1 MRYIITISTI
11 ILLLSA
17 CNGGNKKDVTTKE
30 LYGHIS
36 YLASDELAG
45 RLTGTEGDSLAAEY
59 IREQFAS
66 AGLIPVSGNGFQQFE
81 ITSDLV
87 ASDKNHLEV
96 AGNVLTPGVDFSPL
110 SISENGTVSGEVVFA
125 GYGFEID
132 TDTLKWNDYEGL
144 DVSGKWVMIFRA
156 DPEVDNNA
164 SNFATISTD
173 RYKTMIARDK
183 GAAGI
188 IFISGNKYDP
198 KDEFESLKKGDFPA
212 GIPVIRIKRSA
223 ASNFLGTNGS
233 SIEEIE
239 EMINDTWKPAGFATG
254 IGVNATADI
263 ERKNNPTRNVVM
275 MLPGKDPELKDEY
288 VIIGAHFDHLGMGG
302 EGSGSRA
309 TDTIAAH
316 YGADDNASGV
326 ALMIELA
333 EKFAAS
339 SQTLARSIIFVAFT
353 GEEMGLLGSKYFVDN
368 CPVDV
373 KSINAMINL
382 DMVGRLKETPVLQIS
397 GVGTSPGMSELLTSR
412 NDTSLL
418 KLVLSNEGYGPS
430 DHSSFYG
437 KDIPV
442 VSVTT
447 GAHLDYHTPL
457 DSKDRINYEGIVTI
471 SDYLSLITEALVNDT
486 EKLTFSEAGPKDGG
500 NRGMRRKGMSL
511 GIMPD
516 FAGNVTDGLRADF
529 VTPGKPAAIGGM
541 LKGDIIKSINGKPVK
556 NIEDYMFRLNQLKP
570 GEVVTVEVLRGEKS
584 ELLIL
589 QL

>member
-1 MRYIITISTI
+1 M
-11 ILLLSA
+11 
-17 CNGGNKKDVTTKE
+17 
-30 LYGHIS
+30 
-36 YLASDELAG
+36 
-45 RLTGTEGDSLAAEY
+45 
-59 IREQFAS
+59 EQFAN

-96 AGNVLTPGVDFSPL
+96 AGNVLIPDVDFAPL

-132 TDTLKWNDYEGL
+132 TDTLKWNDYEVL

-164 SNFATISTD
+164 SNFAAISTD

-188 IFISGNKYDP
+188 IFISGVKYDP

-212 GIPVIRIKRSA
+212 GIPVIRIKRNV
-223 ASNFLGTNGS
+223 ASQFLGTHGS
-233 SIEEIE
+233 TIEEIE

-309 TDTIAAH
+309 TDTIATH

-333 EKFAAS
+333 EKFSAS
-339 SQTLARSIIFVAFT
+339 SESNARSIIFV
-353 GEEMGLLGSKYFVDN
+353 E
-368 CPVDV
+368 
-373 KSINAMINL
+373 I
-382 DMVGRLKETPVLQIS
+382 GRASCRERV
-397 GVGTSPGMSELLTSR
+397 
-412 NDTSLL
+412 
-418 KLVLSNEGYGPS
+418 
-430 DHSSFYG
+430 
-437 KDIPV
+437 
-442 VSVTT
+442 
-447 GAHLDYHTPL
+447 
-457 DSKDRINYEGIVTI
+457 
-471 SDYLSLITEALVNDT
+471 
-486 EKLTFSEAGPKDGG
+486 
-500 NRGMRRKGMSL
+500 
-511 GIMPD
+511 
-516 FAGNVTDGLRADF
+516 
-529 VTPGKPAAIGGM
+529 
-541 LKGDIIKSINGKPVK
+541 
-556 NIEDYMFRLNQLKP
+556 
-570 GEVVTVEVLRGEKS
+570 
-584 ELLIL
+584 
-589 QL
+589 